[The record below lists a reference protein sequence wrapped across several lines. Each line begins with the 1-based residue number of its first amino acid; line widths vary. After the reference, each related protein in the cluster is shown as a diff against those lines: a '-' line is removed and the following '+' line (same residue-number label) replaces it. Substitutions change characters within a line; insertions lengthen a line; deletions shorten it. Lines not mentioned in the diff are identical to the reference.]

1 MKITDVKAAKIGTN
15 IVIRVVTD
23 KDGIDG
29 YSQIESNKDYL
40 LPLIPYFKSMII
52 GHDPTDVE
60 RVLRQMRRSAA
71 FKPWGKVFSSIEMA
85 LWDIAGKEAGI
96 PVYKLL
102 GGKVRD
108 KVRVYNGSFLDPN
121 PPHEVADT
129 PEKLGENILH
139 LNEIPEGFTIVKVAA
154 FWHMRN
160 FYGEGDAYNT
170 YYPEGEGKG
179 NRRGGYT
186 EYLKMMNENKTF
198 SPQLNKPVTEGSLL
212 TEKGLKASID
222 FVERLKKV
230 VGDKVGLAFDIGPGF
245 MPGDVIR
252 LAQALEPYNIMW
264 LEDSI
269 AGDYTPYTMASV
281 YRDITT
287 STSTPIHTGEQ
298 IFLRQNFMDLIE
310 TRAVDVVGP
319 DPADVGGI
327 KELKWIAEY
336 ADLHG
341 ILMAPHGTFNGVFGM
356 AALTHVCSTMP
367 QNYVAYEFPGANPG
381 FWLDIIEGLPNNYLR
396 DGHVKVWD
404 APGIGITFNV
414 NKASKYL
421 SPEDKDFFR

>member
-1 MKITDVKAAKIGTN
+1 MKITDVKAAKIGSN

-23 KDGIDG
+23 KGIDG
-29 YSQIESNKDYL
+29 YSQIESNKDYVM
-40 LPLIPYFKSMII
+40 PLIPYFKSMIV
-52 GHDPTDVE
+52 GHDPTNVE
-60 RVLRQMRRSAA
+60 SVLRQMRRSAA

-108 KVRVYNGSFLDPN
+108 KVRVYNGSFIDPN
-121 PPHEVADT
+121 PPHKVADT

-139 LNEIPEGFTIVKVAA
+139 LNEIPEGFTIVKVAL
-154 FWHMRN
+154 FWHKKD
-160 FYGEGDAYNT
+160 FYSESDAYNT
-170 YYPEGEGKG
+170 YNLKSDDESKHQ
-179 NRRGGYT
+179 GGYT
-186 EYLKMMNENKTF
+186 DYVSLINENKT
-198 SPQLNKPVTEGSLL
+198 PPAALNMHIQQGSLL
-212 TEKGLKASID
+212 TERGLKFSID
-222 FVERLKKV
+222 YVARLKKV

-252 LAQALEPYNIMW
+252 LAQALEPFNVMW

-281 YRDITT
+281 FRDITT
-287 STSTPIHTGEQ
+287 RTSTPIHTGEQ
-298 IFLRQNFMDLIE
+298 IFLRQNFMELIE

-327 KELKWIAEY
+327 AELKWIAEY

-341 ILMAPHGTFNGVFGM
+341 ILMAPHGTFDGVFGM

-367 QNYVAYEFPGANPG
+367 QNFIAYEFPGVNPS
-381 FWLDIIEGLPNNYLR
+381 FWMDIIEGFPNNFLR
-396 DGHVKVWD
+396 DGHVKPLD

-421 SPEDKDFFR
+421 SAEDKDFFM

>member
-1 MKITDVKAAKIGTN
+1 
-15 IVIRVVTD
+15 
-23 KDGIDG
+23 
-29 YSQIESNKDYL
+29 
-40 LPLIPYFKSMII
+40 
-52 GHDPTDVE
+52 
-60 RVLRQMRRSAA
+60 MRRSAA

-222 FVERLKKV
+222 FVERLKRV

-245 MPGDVIR
+245 VPGDVFAWHRHLSHIILCGLKIPSPATTR
-252 LAQALEPYNIMW
+252 HIPW
-264 LEDSI
+264 LLCT
-269 AGDYTPYTMASV
+269 GYHHQYL
-281 YRDITT
+281 Y
-287 STSTPIHTGEQ
+287 PIHTGEQ

-310 TRAVDVVGP
+310 TGQ
-319 DPADVGGI
+319 
-327 KELKWIAEY
+327 W
-336 ADLHG
+336 
-341 ILMAPHGTFNGVFGM
+341 M
-356 AALTHVCSTMP
+356 S
-367 QNYVAYEFPGANPG
+367 
-381 FWLDIIEGLPNNYLR
+381 
-396 DGHVKVWD
+396 
-404 APGIGITFNV
+404 
-414 NKASKYL
+414 
-421 SPEDKDFFR
+421 